1 MQTSSSVQ
9 LGSIFGDN
17 SFIFGSIPN
26 EEASTNCGP
35 LATVPNCTPACPKM
49 HVEVQEPTI
58 RCHGES
64 DGPQQSGPCTRV
76 LQLQQK
82 SNFSPKHDP
91 RPNAI
96 LDPNIPL
103 VDRTS
108 PPTADHVS
116 SKIPRKHGHRCM
128 IDTCGKTFKR
138 FADLKRHH
146 RTIHEKA
153 ELFFCSD
160 FLCPRSLRGF
170 SRKDKRDSHVKSMHK
185 STPDIMTENPTL
197 HAESLLL
204 SESDF
209 LPGYLEWCLINRL
222 Q

>member
-1 MQTSSSVQ
+1 MPTSSSVQ
-9 LGSIFGDN
+9 LGSIFGY
-17 SFIFGSIPN
+17 SSLILESYPN

-35 LATVPNCTPACPKM
+35 WATFHNCTSACPEM

-58 RCHGES
+58 RCHEES

-76 LQLQQK
+76 LQLQPGWQQN
-82 SNFSPKHDP
+82 SFSPEHYP

-96 LDPNIPL
+96 LEPDMRL
-103 VDRTS
+103 VNRTS
-108 PPTADHVS
+108 PLTADRAS

-138 FADLKRHH
+138 LSDLKRHH

-185 STPDIMTENPTL
+185 STPDIMTENPIL
-197 HAESLLL
+197 HAESLLS

-209 LPGYLEWCLINRL
+209 LPGYLEWCLI
-222 Q
+222 